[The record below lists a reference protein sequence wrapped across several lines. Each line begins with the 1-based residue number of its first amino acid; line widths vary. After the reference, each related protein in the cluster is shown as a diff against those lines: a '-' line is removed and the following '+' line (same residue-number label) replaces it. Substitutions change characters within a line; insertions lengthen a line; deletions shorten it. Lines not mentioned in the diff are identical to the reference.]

1 MADTRSLAQLGAST
15 SDTSRLAA
23 RGVRTA
29 SDLMRSDLLDV
40 ADALR
45 VSVQGAS
52 RALCRVAKAVA
63 PSATDVASMRRMDAS
78 GHLPTKISP
87 LDAAMRGG
95 LPPRA
100 ITELAGPAGAGKT
113 QMCFALLLSAA
124 MPTTYGGKERRAVY
138 VDAERKF
145 SAKRVAEMARAWTG
159 HAMQDSDVQGTLA
172 RIRVVP
178 PPEKVEDM
186 APLLLG
192 LEQMMIQDRV
202 AVVAVDSVAVLM
214 RGDASR
220 RFDLLGAQ
228 ASALRHLAESFN
240 IPVVVTNQVVGGGA
254 SAGSHQP
261 FGAIASEGGEAEV
274 AAALGVRWAH
284 AVHTR
289 LTLSRTSTDRR
300 LSVAKSPSMP
310 PLSFSFA
317 ITASGL
323 VPLTAGGEVPTL

>member
-15 SDTSRLAA
+15 SDASRLAA

-124 MPTTYGGKERRAVY
+124 LPTTYG
-138 VDAERKF
+138 
-145 SAKRVAEMARAWTG
+145 
-159 HAMQDSDVQGTLA
+159 
-172 RIRVVP
+172 
-178 PPEKVEDM
+178 
-186 APLLLG
+186 
-192 LEQMMIQDRV
+192 
-202 AVVAVDSVAVLM
+202 
-214 RGDASR
+214 
-220 RFDLLGAQ
+220 
-228 ASALRHLAESFN
+228 
-240 IPVVVTNQVVGGGA
+240 
-254 SAGSHQP
+254 
-261 FGAIASEGGEAEV
+261 
-274 AAALGVRWAH
+274 
-284 AVHTR
+284 
-289 LTLSRTSTDRR
+289 DRR